1 MKIWSKIGL
10 AIDNTNEWGGRVT
23 WFIIIYLMT
32 IGVYDV
38 AMRYLFNSPSLWIWL
53 TLQFGMVILACLAGG
68 YALQKGAFV
77 KLDLLYGRL
86 SPRTRAI
93 LDVFT
98 FAFTLLY
105 CYVLIWKGIEAAQT
119 AWTIHQV
126 TSTAIRL
133 PLYHLKSLIPLGG
146 LLLLLVAVK
155 KFVLDIRIVLHKGV
169 AQAGGKPG
177 GFFNQGGS

>member
-23 WFIIIYLMT
+23 WLIIIYLM
-32 IGVYDV
+32 ILGVYDV

-53 TLQFGMVILACLAGG
+53 TLQFAMVILACLAGG

-77 KLDLLYGRL
+77 KLDLIYGHL
-86 SPRTRAI
+86 STRTKAI
-93 LDVFT
+93 LDMIT
-98 FAFTLLY
+98 FSFTLLY
-105 CYVLIWKGIEAAQT
+105 CSVLVWKGIEAAQT
-119 AWTIHQV
+119 AWTIHQM

-146 LLLLLVAVK
+146 LLVLLVAVK
-155 KFVLDIRIVLHKGV
+155 KFVLDTRIVLGKGV
-169 AQAGGKPG
+169 EQAGGKPG